1 MLFSSSN
8 FKKLTKD
15 LVILAASY
23 SAGFLIG
30 GVIITVVKNERD
42 VKRLYS
48 RIERLEDES
57 EFKK

>member
-1 MLFSSSN
+1 MLFNSSDL
-8 FKKLTKD
+8 KKLTKD
-15 LVILAASY
+15 LAGFIVGY

-30 GVIITVVKNERD
+30 RVIITVVKNERD

-48 RIERLEDES
+48 RLERLEDES